1 MEFLFHVRGVGG
13 VGKSSLVRH
22 WQGTARARGA
32 VTAVVDE
39 VEVRGVVEAMEA
51 ICAQLGQQ
59 AGGLKAFSAAL
70 ERYRRE
76 REDRRSSMEQ
86 AGEHEEGSG
95 GREGDVSASSRVIA
109 QATLG
114 GAALLPGGSVLASLA
129 SPEVAAQGLER
140 VRSGIREQRGR
151 RERGRLAQ
159 DPVRALTEAFVQELG
174 RLAGEHEWVVLFFD
188 TWEQTGRYLEV
199 WVRDLLLDE
208 YGPLPANTVM
218 VLAGQ
223 NELSE
228 REWAELSGQISE
240 VRLEVFTEQE
250 TRALLAAR
258 GVSDEAVIEEILR
271 LSMGLPLLV
280 DTLAHIRP
288 SSPGGLAD
296 AEASA
301 DVAVARFVRWI
312 PDPNEQATVLSC
324 ALPLQLNEDIFHA
337 AAPETA
343 AGLYGWLC
351 RQPFVTGHGSHR
363 KYHDVV
369 RASMLRHLR
378 TRSPL
383 VWTEHHTRLTDA
395 YTAWRTTA
403 GEHLSHSACW
413 ADPDWREHRLNE
425 IYHRLCAH
433 PTYHL
438 TTMIE
443 DTVHAAGQ
451 DLATMRHWIDMLA
464 RSAQDTAHPDLVQWS
479 ERLTT
484 AAAGDRPLLDTLP
497 VLLTT
502 PGLTAT
508 ARAWAH
514 IHRGWYLYRDDRGEE
529 AIAAFGQATAAD
541 PTLTEAHI
549 GHGVTCRWS
558 RRYDQAIADLTR
570 AAELDPA
577 NVQAFTH
584 RGTTHQI
591 MGRYDEALTDHTRAI
606 ELNPHDHRQL
616 THRALTY
623 QVMGRYEEALAD
635 HNRAI
640 ELKPH
645 DHWPLTNR
653 ALTYQA
659 MGRYDEALTDR
670 TRAIELNPHDHWPLT
685 HRALTYRLAS
695 RYNDALVD
703 LNRAIELEPDQH
715 WLLTERAAIYRV
727 MGRYEEALTDHN
739 RAIELEPDHHRPLAE
754 RAQTHRNMGHYDQAL
769 TDITRAIEL
778 SPADARAHYH
788 RAQIYRAMG
797 RYDEALA
804 DHTRAIELNPHD
816 HWPVT
821 ERAQTHREMGHYDE
835 ALADHNRAI
844 ELHPH
849 DHWPLSFRALAFQ
862 AMGRY
867 EEALADHNRAI
878 GLNPDHHWPVTDR
891 AAVYRAMDRYEEAL
905 TDHTRA
911 IELNPHDHW
920 PVTSRAITFQDM
932 GHYDQALTDHD
943 HAIELAPFNARAH
956 DHRAL
961 TYRAM
966 GHYEEALTDHT
977 RAIELA
983 PHDDWPFNGRA
994 HVHLLLGRYDDAL
1007 ADCRRAMEIDP
1018 RDTRHQCLYAIA
1030 VRRAG
1035 GSQAASYL
1043 QRVIRIITARTVRDS
1058 PKAAEEA
1065 RGAVFLMYCAAPD
1078 WERAATALDAILSK
1092 RPAPHSIRQT
1102 VRDLSFMQQLFPE
1115 TAARLAAFT
1124 TRLQEPGA

>member
-22 WQGTARARGA
+22 WQGTARTRGA

-39 VEVRGVVEAMEA
+39 VEARGVVEAMEA

-59 AGGLKAFSAAL
+59 GGGLKAFGAAL
-70 ERYRRE
+70 ERYRRD

-86 AGEHEEGSG
+86 AEEHDEGSG
-95 GREGDVSASSRVIA
+95 GREGDVSASSRMIA
-109 QATLG
+109 QAALG
-114 GAALLPGGSVLASLA
+114 GAALLPGGSVLAALA

-151 RERGRLAQ
+151 RERGRWAQ
-159 DPVRALTEAFVQELG
+159 DPVRVLTEAFVQELG

-240 VRLEVFTEQE
+240 VRLDVFTEQE

-288 SSPGGLAD
+288 SSPGGLAN

-343 AGLYGWLC
+343 ADLYGWLC

-383 VWTEHHTRLTDA
+383 VWTEHHTRLADA

-413 ADPDWREHRLNE
+413 ADPDWRDHRLSE

-433 PTYHL
+433 PARHL
-438 TTMIE
+438 TTALE
-443 DTVHAAGQ
+443 DTIHAAGR
-451 DLATMRHWIDMLA
+451 DLSTMRHWIDMLA
-464 RSAQDTAHPDLVQWS
+464 RSAQDTAHPGLVQWS
-479 ERLTT
+479 ERLAT

-497 VLLTT
+497 VLLSA
-502 PGLTAT
+502 PGLTTT

-514 IHRGWYLYRDDRGEE
+514 IHRGWYLYRDDRGED
-529 AIAAFGQATAAD
+529 AIAAFRRAIAAE
-541 PTLTEAHI
+541 PTLAEAHL
-549 GHGVTCRWS
+549 GHGVTCGWS
-558 RRYDQAIADLTR
+558 RRHDQSIASLTR

-577 NVQAFTH
+577 NVHALTH
-584 RGTTHQI
+584 RGFAYQI
-591 MGRYDEALTDHTRAI
+591 TGRYEEALADHTRAI

-616 THRALTY
+616 NHRAHTY
-623 QVMGRYEEALAD
+623 R
-635 HNRAI
+635 I
-640 ELKPH
+640 
-645 DHWPLTNR
+645 
-653 ALTYQA
+653 
-659 MGRYDEALTDR
+659 MGRYDEALADH
-670 TRAIELNPHDHWPLT
+670 TRAIELEPGHQPLT

-695 RYNDALVD
+695 RYNDALAD
-703 LNRAIELEPDQH
+703 LNRAIELEPDH
-715 WLLTERAAIYRV
+715 HRALTERAAIYQL

-739 RAIELEPDHHRPLAE
+739 RAIELEPDRHRPLAE

-778 SPADARAHYH
+778 GPADASAHYH

-816 HWPVT
+816 HWSVT
-821 ERAQTHREMGHYDE
+821 KRAQTHREMGHYDE
-835 ALADHNRAI
+835 ALTDHNRAI
-844 ELHPH
+844 ELNPH

-867 EEALADHNRAI
+867 EEALADNNRAI
-878 GLNPDHHWPVTDR
+878 ELNPDHHWPVTDR

-932 GHYDQALTDHD
+932 GHYDQALT
-943 HAIELAPFNARAH
+943 
-956 DHRAL
+956 
-961 TYRAM
+961 
-966 GHYEEALTDHT
+966 
-977 RAIELA
+977 
-983 PHDDWPFNGRA
+983 
-994 HVHLLLGRYDDAL
+994 
-1007 ADCRRAMEIDP
+1007 
-1018 RDTRHQCLYAIA
+1018 
-1030 VRRAG
+1030 
-1035 GSQAASYL
+1035 
-1043 QRVIRIITARTVRDS
+1043 
-1058 PKAAEEA
+1058 
-1065 RGAVFLMYCAAPD
+1065 
-1078 WERAATALDAILSK
+1078 
-1092 RPAPHSIRQT
+1092 
-1102 VRDLSFMQQLFPE
+1102 
-1115 TAARLAAFT
+1115 
-1124 TRLQEPGA
+1124 